1 MKISEKLNIYG
12 IYPYI
17 RDLKQYLGREVNIIA
32 KVVSKRLQVSK
43 DQKKFLLLTF
53 GDRTGNVRAVDWYN
67 AEEIDSFLKVGD
79 VVRVKGKVVYFE
91 DRLQINISKETDSIY
106 KLKEGEFPS
115 DRFVE
120 KTERD
125 IDSLFAEALKLVNT
139 IKDKD
144 ILNLTRTIFLS
155 LEKEIK
161 QSPAGMRVHHAYIGG
176 LLEHSLTVAKIA
188 DYVSKFYNV
197 DRDLIVAGALL
208 HDIGKIREYKVTS
221 MGIEVTTEGELKGH
235 IVIGIEIVRGFAERL
250 RIKTEKIIQ
259 LEHIIASHHGE
270 MEHGSPVLPKTPE
283 AMIVHFVENMDSKIA
298 RFMDI
303 IKKSEDDKE
312 WSEYD
317 KNLGRRVFL
326 RNGSKGD

>member
-1 MKISEKLNIYG
+1 VKISDKLNISK

-17 RDLKQYLGREVNIIA
+17 QDLKQHLGREVELIV
-32 KVVSKRLQVSK
+32 KVASKRLQISK

-53 GDRTGNVRAVDWYN
+53 SDRTGNVRAVDWHN
-67 AEEIDSFLKVGD
+67 AENNDSFLKIGD
-79 VVRVKGKVVYFE
+79 VVKVKGKVVYFE
-91 DRLQINISKETDSIY
+91 DRLQINISREPNSIS
-106 KLKEGEFPS
+106 KLEEGEFPS

-120 KTERD
+120 RTEKD
-125 IDSLFAEALKLVNT
+125 IDLLFAESLKLIST

-155 LEKEIK
+155 MEKEIK
-161 QSPAGMRVHHAYIGG
+161 HSPAGMRVHHAYIGG

-197 DRDLIVAGALL
+197 DRDLLISGALL
-208 HDIGKIREYKVTS
+208 HDIGKIREYRVVST
-221 MGIEVTTEGELKGH
+221 GIEVTTEGELKGH
-235 IVIGIEIVRGFAERL
+235 IIIGIEIVRKFADKL
-250 RIKTEKIIQ
+250 KIKTEKVIE

-283 AMIVHFVENMDSKIA
+283 AMIIHFIENMDSKIA

-303 IKKSEDDKE
+303 IKKSEEDKE

-326 RNGSKGD
+326 RNNTKGE